1 MSTLLADTIRK
12 TGGTAGVDIR
22 VKNTSVYESDGG
34 TSVTQNVVQSL
45 VKAWLAHDASQS
57 ITDSLNVSSITDHST
72 GIHTYNFTNNWRA
85 NLSYTMAGSCTF
97 SDDNTSPYVRT
108 IEGYGSA
115 HVLTG
120 SLKVSIQ
127 YTNSSSTGFYD
138 YLWVNSQYSGDLA

>member
-1 MSTLLADTIRK
+1 MSEIK
-12 TGGTAGVDIR
+12 TDKLTGVGTAGNITV
-22 VKNTSVYESDGG
+22 TSEGG
-34 TSVTQNVVQSL
+34 AVTMQLQQGL
-45 VKAWLAHDASQS
+45 AKAWLAHDASQS

-85 NLSYTMAGSCTF
+85 NLSYTMGGSCTW
-97 SDDNTSPYVRT
+97 SDDNTTPYVRS
-108 IEGYGSA
+108 IEAYGST

-127 YTNSSSTGFYD
+127 YTNSGSQGFYD

>member
-1 MSTLLADTIRK
+1 MASQLKVDTL
-12 TGGTAGVDIR
+12 TGVTTAGSIA
-22 VKNTSVYESDGG
+22 
-34 TSVTQNVVQSL
+34 VTGEGNSTTTNLQQGL
-45 VKAWLAHDASQS
+45 AKAWLAHDASQS

-85 NLSYTMAGSCTF
+85 SLSYTMGGSCTF
-97 SDDNTSPYVRT
+97 SDDNTTPYVRS
-108 IEGYGSA
+108 IEAYGST

-127 YTNSSSTGFYD
+127 YTNSSSQGFYD

>member
-1 MSTLLADTIRK
+1 MTSQLNVDTIVDK
-12 TGGTAGVDIR
+12 AGSGGSN
-22 VKNTSVYESDGG
+22 VKMANTSTYVSDGG
-34 TSVTQNVVQSL
+34 SATQNTVQGL

-85 NLSYTMAGSCTF
+85 NLSYTMGGSCTF
-97 SDDNTSPYVRT
+97 SDDNTTPYVRS
-108 IEGYGSA
+108 IEAYGST

-127 YTNSSSTGFYD
+127 YTNSGSQGFYD